1 MAAGPGP
8 GVANSA
14 LVLSWAIINFHD
26 SVNPA
31 LPHWQPYP
39 GGPRNLK
46 RAGRTWFPRTKAA
59 DDRPDS
65 RRTPGLDR
73 RHGPGPGAILAWT
86 GRARAAP
93 GGHWQ
98 PEVKTEMA
106 TRIPALRTGQPPSP
120 TGQPTGSGPHY
131 DTPLRTA

>member
-1 MAAGPGP
+1 MRASQALALRRGGVRPCQWRWTPIERRASMAAGPGP

-73 RHGPGPGAILAWT
+73 RP
-86 GRARAAP
+86 
-93 GGHWQ
+93 
-98 PEVKTEMA
+98 
-106 TRIPALRTGQPPSP
+106 
-120 TGQPTGSGPHY
+120 
-131 DTPLRTA
+131 